1 MCQEQ
6 GRNTPTLMVI
16 IYGEGQLGNSAGFIR
31 QFDVA
36 SNTDRKLGSDEDCDK
51 GHVMYEVNF
60 GEIDKFPVGEV
71 MLGLE
76 EPVVS
81 RFGAGA
87 LNAFS

>member
-1 MCQEQ
+1 
-6 GRNTPTLMVI
+6 MVI
-16 IYGEGQLGNSAGFIR
+16 IYGESQLGNSAGFIR
-31 QFDVA
+31 QLDVP

-51 GHVMYEVNF
+51 GYVMLEVDF
-60 GEIDKFPVGEV
+60 SEINEFPVGEF

-76 EPVVS
+76 KPVVS